1 MDTTE
6 YLMSHKKNRERLLE
20 SMRQVERGEVIKV
33 TMEELMSDELMKT
46 KYTEFKN
53 KKLRR

>member
-53 KKLRR
+53 RKLRR

>member
-6 YLMSHKKNRERLLE
+6 YLMNSKKNRERLLE

-33 TMEELMSDELMKT
+33 TMEELMSDELMKQ
-46 KYTEFKN
+46 KYEQFKI
-53 KKLRR
+53 KP

>member
-6 YLMSHKKNRERLLE
+6 YLMSNKKNHKRILE

-33 TMEELMSDELMKT
+33 TMEELMSDELMKQ
-46 KYTEFKN
+46 KYIRFKN
-53 KKLRR
+53 KTLLK

>member
-6 YLMSHKKNRERLLE
+6 YLMSNKKNHERILE

-33 TMEELMSDELMKT
+33 TMEELMSDKLMKK
-46 KYTEFKN
+46 KYIRFKN
-53 KKLRR
+53 KTLLK